1 MGFITWT
8 DELSVGMDEI
18 DDQHK
23 ELVKMINQFYD
34 DIASKSSNDNIV
46 ALIQKMA
53 DYTVYHF
60 NTEEKYFADFN
71 YKFTE
76 EHKQAHAG
84 FVSKV
89 LDVQEKIRSG
99 KLVVSFE
106 ITSFLRDWLREHI
119 MGSDRKYIDLFKAKG
134 IK

>member
-8 DELSVGMDEI
+8 DELSVGLDEI

-34 DIASKSSNDNIV
+34 DIANKSSTDNIV
-46 ALIQKMA
+46 ALIGKMA

-60 NTEEKYFADFN
+60 KTEEDYFANFN
-71 YKFTE
+71 YEFTE

-106 ITSFLRDWLREHI
+106 ITGFLRDWLREHI

-134 IK
+134 VK